1 MQRRPPGSISR
12 VAVPVKALLNRFSF
26 LVLLAFA
33 ATLMIVGRIEPEAV
47 SGLRGVVVDA
57 AAPVLDALSRPVES
71 ANRVVAEVEGLL
83 ALREENAELLRAV
96 ERLRRWELAAR
107 QLEHE
112 NAALRDLLSLRLESR
127 PAFISA
133 RVIGDSGSAFVR
145 TLLVNAGAGDG
156 VERGQAAIT
165 GAGLVGRVVEV
176 GRRASRILLVTDLN
190 SRVPV
195 LVEAT
200 RQRAVLAGDN
210 SATASL
216 QFMPR
221 DAEIKVGARI
231 VTSGHGGVLPPGL
244 PAGVVSAVV
253 DGVVRVQPLVD
264 LGRVEYVRLLA
275 WQGPRFEPV
284 LPPAAGEAETAPDT
298 AAVADTGR

>member
-12 VAVPVKALLNRFSF
+12 VAVPVRALLNRFGF
-26 LVLLAFA
+26 LALLGLA
-33 ATLMIVGRIEPEAV
+33 ASLMIVGKIEPEAV
-47 SGLRGVVVDA
+47 SGLRGVVVDT

-71 ANRVVAEVEGLL
+71 GRRLVAEVEALV
-83 ALREENAELLRAV
+83 ALREENTELLRAV
-96 ERLRRWELAAR
+96 ERQQQWELAAR
-107 QLEHE
+107 RLEQE
-112 NAALRDLLSLRLESR
+112 NAALRALLNLRLDSR

-156 VERGQAAIT
+156 VECGQAAIT

-216 QFMPR
+216 QFLPR
-221 DAEIKVGARI
+221 DAEIEVGARI

-244 PAGVVSAVV
+244 PVGVVSEVV
-253 DGVVRVQPLVD
+253 EGVVRVQPLVE

-284 LPPAAGEAETAPDT
+284 LPPAAGEAPAPGA